1 METDDAAMISHAELT
16 SEIAVY
22 LDYEADLLDRLD
34 LQEWLKLWL
43 PSGRYI
49 VPIDR
54 ETSDHANTLNHIYDD
69 HAMRAQRV
77 ERLLS
82 GLALS
87 ASPPT
92 RTVRSISRMRI
103 LASRDDRHTVSSA
116 MIIVGYKRQTKFL
129 VAANVMHELQRD
141 GEGYRI
147 GEKSVMLIDSD
158 EPLGDMSFI
167 L

>member
-1 METDDAAMISHAELT
+1 METDDAAMISHAALT
-16 SEIAVY
+16 SEIAVF

-34 LQEWLKLWL
+34 LHEWLKLWL

-54 ETSDHANTLNHIYDD
+54 ESNDHANSLNHIYDD
-69 HAMRAQRV
+69 QAMREQRV
-77 ERLLS
+77 GRLLS

-92 RTVRSISRMRI
+92 RTIRSISRKRI
-103 LASRDDRHTVSSA
+103 LASRDDCHTISSS

-129 VAANVMHELQRD
+129 VAANVTHELQRD
-141 GEGYRI
+141 GEGFQI
-147 GEKSVMLIDSD
+147 AEKSVMLIDSD

>member
-1 METDDAAMISHAELT
+1 METDDAAMISHAALT
-16 SEIAVY
+16 SEIAVF

-34 LQEWLKLWL
+34 LHEWLKLWL
-43 PSGRYI
+43 PTGRYI

-54 ETSDHANTLNHIYDD
+54 ETSDYANALNHIYDD
-69 HAMRAQRV
+69 QAMRAQRV

-103 LASRDDRHTVSSA
+103 LASRNEHVTVSSA
-116 MIIVGYKRQTKFL
+116 MIIVGYRRQTKFL

-141 GEGYRI
+141 GEGFRI
-147 GEKSVMLIDSD
+147 AEKLVMLIDSD